1 MEEKPEGVFTLF
13 VAGGSSR
20 SRTAIASLRQICA
33 EHFPNDCDLTIVDV
47 LKEPELAEEKNV
59 LATPTLI
66 REKPLPSVRLIGDLS
81 DKVRLLAYL
90 NLPSHQASEAK
101 SQS

>member
-1 MEEKPEGVFTLF
+1 MEEKPKGVFTLF

-20 SRTAIASLRQICA
+20 SRTAITTLRQLCA
-33 EHFPNDCDLTIVDV
+33 EHFGANCDLTIVDV
-47 LKEPELAEEKNV
+47 LKESDLAEERNI

-81 DKVRLLAYL
+81 DKSRLLAYL
-90 NLPSHQASEAK
+90 NLSAPQATGDK
-101 SQS
+101 P